1 MKTHQGRNQ
10 YLISAAIL
18 LMCIRIQ
25 QCSKILAIFPTPA
38 KSHQII
44 FDTILVELYQRGHDL
59 TVITQYP
66 ETLVHYERMKVLD
79 IKGTHTY
86 NSTIED
92 IYELSAD
99 SIKRIHINFIDQEIQ
114 VENIFLHENMKS
126 IWNMENKY
134 DLIITEM
141 FLTDAFLVIPYLYKV
156 PYISIAS
163 STLHPQ
169 HSERL
174 GLPDNPSYIPSYV
187 SAYTDHMSFT
197 ERLSNTFVGLYYKW
211 YYDYKSHGAAN
222 RIIHKYFPEIPRIQD
237 LLNTCSLTLVN
248 THHTINIARPLPA
261 NVVEIG
267 GIHVKPAKKLN
278 EEMERFLNESHN
290 GVIYFSMGSMLKTS
304 SFPPDK
310 FKAFLKAFSKIPQ
323 RVLWKFEDNDTSIF
337 KPYKN
342 IRTSSWMPQRDIFA
356 HPNMKLFISHGGLLG
371 ITEAVYEG
379 IPVLGIPV
387 FGDQWANIK
396 KLESLKAGKLL
407 PYLEITEET
416 VSDALKIVLSPEYK
430 ENAEDLGTRF
440 RDRPQSPLEVA
451 IYWIE
456 YVIKYNGAYHLQSAA
471 VKLTWYQYY
480 LLDIALVLIVGLVSV
495 CFVLKYLC
503 GSLVRRKHKT
513 E

>member
-222 RIIHKYFPEIPRIQD
+222 RIIHKYFPEIPRIQE

-278 EEMERFLNESHN
+278 EEMERFLNESHH

-304 SFPPDK
+304 SFPPD
-310 FKAFLKAFSKIPQ
+310 
-323 RVLWKFEDNDTSIF
+323 N
-337 KPYKN
+337 
-342 IRTSSWMPQRDIFA
+342 
-356 HPNMKLFISHGGLLG
+356 HGGLLG

-416 VSDALKIVLSPEYK
+416 VSDALKTVLSPEYK
-430 ENAEDLGTRF
+430 ENAEDLGKRF

-480 LLDIALVLIVGLVSV
+480 LLDIALVLIVGLVSISQGHSSV
-495 CFVLKYLC
+495 KANLY
-503 GSLVRRKHKT
+503 RYIRYAN
-513 E
+513 